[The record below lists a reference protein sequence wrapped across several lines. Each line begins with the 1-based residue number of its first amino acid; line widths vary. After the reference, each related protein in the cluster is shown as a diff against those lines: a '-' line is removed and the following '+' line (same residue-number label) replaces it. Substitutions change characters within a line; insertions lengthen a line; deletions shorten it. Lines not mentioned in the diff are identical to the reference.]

1 MVVVFPTPFTPTT
14 NITYGWESSGK
25 VHSTESPLL
34 FSVSNS
40 VISPFRISFSSLVET
55 YLSLA
60 TRSSI
65 RWMILIVV
73 STPTS
78 EETNISSRL
87 SSTSSSTFDL
97 PATARVSLVKTFC
110 FVFSNP
116 LSSVSFFFLL
126 NKPNNPIRN

>member
-14 NITYGWESSGK
+14 RITYGCVSSGK
-25 VHSTESPLL
+25 VHSTESPEL

-40 VISPFRISFSSLVET
+40 VISPFRISFNSLVET

-78 EETNISSRL
+78 EETRISSKL
-87 SSTSSSTFDL
+87 SSTSSSTFDF
-97 PATARVSLVKTFC
+97 PATARASFEKTFC
-110 FVFSNP
+110 FVFSSP

-126 NKPNNPIRN
+126 NNPNNPILN